1 MNNQITVSDDFSAN
15 KKNSLLKYLTIDD
28 LEKLLQ
34 DDNLLSHTKV
44 MIQEEILNRNTNNDT

>member
-44 MIQEEILNRNTNNDT
+44 MIKEEILNRNTNNDT